1 MPIVKLHGSYDDYDN
16 GSIPFTR
23 NFRVLKNAILIA
35 IQDENVDEVVFKSG
49 DYSYSFISDLGML
62 RMAYKNRT
70 NTSKSLWELWLKR
83 LEAIERYE
91 YP

>member
-1 MPIVKLHGSYDDYDN
+1 MANITLYGSHDSYED

-35 IQDENVDEVVFKSG
+35 VQDESIDEVVFKSG
-49 DYSYSFISDLGML
+49 SYSYSFISDLGML
-62 RMAYKNRT
+62 RMAYKNRMS
-70 NTSKSLWELWLKR
+70 TSKPLWELWLKR
-83 LEAIERYE
+83 LEAIERCE